1 LILHTGLLTINN
13 VGVLAWLSTCYI
25 NANSNLSHTMRNLS
39 AMRYPILLLALL
51 CASCG
56 TALPSVKPYKL
67 DVQQGNVVTSKMLLQ
82 LRPGM
87 TQSQVRF
94 IMGTP
99 LIQDS
104 FHGKRWDYVYQ
115 MRENGKITEQR
126 RVILDFEKDVLKTV
140 RGDVIPSTTDA
151 SKSNEVAD
159 NSGTRVINPSAK
171 AEDKSLFGALK
182 FWKKEPVANPAPEVK
197 AKADEPTKQPVTPAV
212 TSEAK
217 PVESKP
223 LEPAATPVV
232 GNPESQ
238 SVLAV
243 PLLPVEPSPVASAV
257 APVAAEAPAAAVVE
271 TPAAV
276 APSVESASVE
286 AAPVVA
292 DTVASPVAT
301 PMAEPAAVVE
311 PAAVQSAAE
320 SSPVE
325 ASSIETGVEASSAE
339 PLAVPAATP
348 TYESPSGMQFERN
361 LSKLPE
367 DIAPPPAP
375 EPAPVVSKPPAAST
389 ELPKAKELPVT
400 AKPSFF
406 DRMLEKIGF

>member
-1 LILHTGLLTINN
+1 
-13 VGVLAWLSTCYI
+13 
-25 NANSNLSHTMRNLS
+25 MRNLS
-39 AMRYPILLLALL
+39 ATRYPILLLALL

-56 TALPSVKPYKL
+56 TALPSIKPYKL

-104 FHGKRWDYVYQ
+104 FHGKRWDYVYL

-126 RVILDFEKDVLKTV
+126 RVILDFENDVLKTV
-140 RGDVIPSTTDA
+140 RGDVIPSAADA

-171 AEDKSLFGALK
+171 SEDKSLFSTLK
-182 FWKKEPVANPAPEVK
+182 FWEKEPAVNLAPQ
-197 AKADEPTKQPVTPAV
+197 AKAEEPTKQAVTPAV
-212 TSEAK
+212 ASDAK
-217 PVESKP
+217 PAESKP
-223 LEPAATPVV
+223 LEAAATPVV
-232 GNPESQ
+232 TDPAAANPESQ

-243 PLLPVEPSPVASAV
+243 PLLPAEPG
-257 APVAAEAPAAAVVE
+257 PVAATQAPVAAVVE
-271 TPAAV
+271 TLAAV
-276 APSVESASVE
+276 TPSVESASVKSTSME
-286 AAPVVA
+286 AAPVQA
-292 DTVASPVAT
+292 EAAPPVAPT
-301 PMAEPAAVVE
+301 AESPAAEPAAVE
-311 PAAVQSAAE
+311 AATQA
-320 SSPVE
+320 SPVE
-325 ASSIETGVEASSAE
+325 ASGVEAGSAE
-339 PLAVPAATP
+339 PLAAPAATP
-348 TYESPSGMQFERN
+348 VYESPSGMQFERN

-367 DIAPPPAP
+367 DIAPPSVP
-375 EPAPVVSKPPAAST
+375 EPLPVVTKPPAAST

>member
-1 LILHTGLLTINN
+1 
-13 VGVLAWLSTCYI
+13 
-25 NANSNLSHTMRNLS
+25 MRNLS

-126 RVILDFEKDVLKTV
+126 RVILDFENDLLKTV
-140 RGDVIPSTTDA
+140 RGDVVASAGDA

-182 FWKKEPVANPAPEVK
+182 FWEKEPAAKPAPQV
-197 AKADEPTKQPVTPAV
+197 KADESSKQTVTPAAA
-212 TSEAK
+212 SETK
-217 PVESKP
+217 PAESKP
-223 LEPAATPVV
+223 LEPAATPAVADPAAA
-232 GNPESQ
+232 NTETQ

-243 PLLPVEPSPVASAV
+243 PLLPADPSPAAATQ
-257 APVAAEAPAAAVVE
+257 APVAATEAPAVAVVE
-271 TPAAV
+271 TPAAL

-286 AAPVVA
+286 AAPVQA
-292 DTVASPVAT
+292 EAAPTVAPT
-301 PMAEPAAVVE
+301 
-311 PAAVQSAAE
+311 AAE
-320 SSPVE
+320 TPAVEAATESSSVE
-325 ASSIETGVEASSAE
+325 ASGVEASSAE
-339 PLAVPAATP
+339 PLAAPAATP
-348 TYESPSGMQFERN
+348 VYESPSGMQFERN
-361 LSKLPE
+361 LSALPE
-367 DIAPPPAP
+367 DIAPPSVP
-375 EPAPVVSKPPAAST
+375 EPAPVVTKPPAAST

>member
-1 LILHTGLLTINN
+1 
-13 VGVLAWLSTCYI
+13 
-25 NANSNLSHTMRNLS
+25 MRNLS

-243 PLLPVEPSPVASAV
+243 PLLPAEPSPVAATQ
-257 APVAAEAPAAAVVE
+257 APVAAVVE

-276 APSVESASVE
+276 TPSVESTSVESASVESASVE
-286 AAPVVA
+286 AAPVQTEAAPSAAVESPAAEPVA
-292 DTVASPVAT
+292 AEAATEASPTEV
-301 PMAEPAAVVE
+301 
-311 PAAVQSAAE
+311 
-320 SSPVE
+320 
-325 ASSIETGVEASSAE
+325 TGVEASSAE
-339 PLAVPAATP
+339 PLAAPAATP
-348 TYESPSGMQFERN
+348 AYESPSGMQFERN

-367 DIAPPPAP
+367 DIAPPPVP
-375 EPAPVVSKPPAAST
+375 EPAPVVTKPPAAST

>member
-1 LILHTGLLTINN
+1 MGLLTINN

-39 AMRYPILLLALL
+39 ATRYPILLLALL

-56 TALPSVKPYKL
+56 TALPSIKPYKL

-99 LIQDS
+99 LSPDS
-104 FHGKRWDYVYQ
+104 VHGKRWDYVYL

-126 RVILDFEKDVLKTV
+126 RVILDFENDVLKTV
-140 RGDVIPSTTDA
+140 RGDVIPSAADA

-171 AEDKSLFGALK
+171 SEDKSLFSTLK
-182 FWKKEPVANPAPEVK
+182 FWEKEPAANSAPQ
-197 AKADEPTKQPVTPAV
+197 AKADEPTKQAVTPVVA
-212 TSEAK
+212 SETMPA
-217 PVESKP
+217 ESKP
-223 LEPAATPVV
+223 LEAAATPVLTDPAAAK
-232 GNPESQ
+232 PESQ

-243 PLLPVEPSPVASAV
+243 PLLPAEPSPVAATQ
-257 APVAAEAPAAAVVE
+257 APVAAAEAPAAAAVVE

-276 APSVESASVE
+276 TPSVESTSVESTSVE
-286 AAPVVA
+286 AAPVQTEAAPTAAVE
-292 DTVASPVAT
+292 SPA
-301 PMAEPAAVVE
+301 AEPAAVE
-311 PAAVQSAAE
+311 AATQAR
-320 SSPVE
+320 PVE
-325 ASSIETGVEASSAE
+325 ASGVEASSAE
-339 PLAVPAATP
+339 PLAVPA
-348 TYESPSGMQFERN
+348 YESPSGMQFERN

-367 DIAPPPAP
+367 DIAPPSVP
-375 EPAPVVSKPPAAST
+375 EPVPVPVVTKPPAAST

>member
-1 LILHTGLLTINN
+1 
-13 VGVLAWLSTCYI
+13 
-25 NANSNLSHTMRNLS
+25 MRNSS

-104 FHGKRWDYVYQ
+104 FHAKRWDYVYQ

-126 RVILDFEKDVLKTV
+126 RVILDFENDLLKTV
-140 RGDVIPSTTDA
+140 RGDVIPATRDA
-151 SKSNEVAD
+151 SKSNEIAE

-182 FWKKEPVANPAPEVK
+182 FWKKELVANPAPELK
-197 AKADEPTKQPVTPAV
+197 SKADEPSKQAVAPAV

-217 PVESKP
+217 PAESKP
-223 LEPAATPVV
+223 LEPVAAPVLS
-232 GNPESQ
+232 NPESQ

-243 PLLPVEPSPVASAV
+243 PLLPAEPGSVVATQ
-257 APVAAEAPAAAVVE
+257 APAAAVVE
-271 TPAAV
+271 APAAV
-276 APSVESASVE
+276 APSVE

-292 DTVASPVAT
+292 DSVASPVAT
-301 PMAEPAAVVE
+301 PVAEPAAVVE
-311 PAAVQSAAE
+311 QPTAVEPAAVQYAAE

-325 ASSIETGVEASSAE
+325 TAVEASTAE

-348 TYESPSGMQFERN
+348 AYESPSGMQFERN

-375 EPAPVVSKPPAAST
+375 EPAPVVSKPPAANT
-389 ELPKAKELPVT
+389 EFPKAKELPVT

>member
-1 LILHTGLLTINN
+1 
-13 VGVLAWLSTCYI
+13 
-25 NANSNLSHTMRNLS
+25 MRNLS
-39 AMRYPILLLALL
+39 ATRYPILLLALL

-56 TALPSVKPYKL
+56 TALPSIKPYKL

-104 FHGKRWDYVYQ
+104 FHGKRWDYVYL

-126 RVILDFEKDVLKTV
+126 RVILDFENDVLKTV
-140 RGDVIPSTTDA
+140 RGDVIPSAADA

-171 AEDKSLFGALK
+171 SEDKSLFSTLK
-182 FWKKEPVANPAPEVK
+182 FWEKEPAANPAPQ
-197 AKADEPTKQPVTPAV
+197 AKAEEPTKQAVAPAV
-212 TSEAK
+212 VASDAK
-217 PVESKP
+217 PAESKP
-223 LEPAATPVV
+223 LEAAATPVLADPAAAK
-232 GNPESQ
+232 PESQ

-243 PLLPVEPSPVASAV
+243 PLLPAEPSPVAATQ
-257 APVAAEAPAAAVVE
+257 APVAAAEAPAAAVVE

-276 APSVESASVE
+276 TPSVESTSVE
-286 AAPVVA
+286 AAPVQTEAAPTAAVE
-292 DTVASPVAT
+292 SPA
-301 PMAEPAAVVE
+301 AEPAAVE
-311 PAAVQSAAE
+311 AATEA
-320 SSPVE
+320 SPVE
-325 ASSIETGVEASSAE
+325 ASGVEAGLAE
-339 PLAVPAATP
+339 PLAAPAATP
-348 TYESPSGMQFERN
+348 VYESPSGMQFERN
-361 LSKLPE
+361 LSALPE
-367 DIAPPPAP
+367 DIAPPSVP

>member
-1 LILHTGLLTINN
+1 
-13 VGVLAWLSTCYI
+13 
-25 NANSNLSHTMRNLS
+25 MRNLS
-39 AMRYPILLLALL
+39 ATRYPILLLALL

-56 TALPSVKPYKL
+56 TALPSIKPYKL

-104 FHGKRWDYVYQ
+104 FHGKRWDYVYL

-126 RVILDFEKDVLKTV
+126 RVILDFENDVLKTV
-140 RGDVIPSTTDA
+140 RGDVIPSAADA

-171 AEDKSLFGALK
+171 SEDKSLFSTLK
-182 FWKKEPVANPAPEVK
+182 FWEKEPAANPAPQ
-197 AKADEPTKQPVTPAV
+197 AKAEEPTKQAVAPAV
-212 TSEAK
+212 ASETK
-217 PVESKP
+217 PAENKP
-223 LEPAATPVV
+223 LEAAATPVLTDPAAAK
-232 GNPESQ
+232 PESQ

-243 PLLPVEPSPVASAV
+243 PLLPAEPGPVAATQ
-257 APVAAEAPAAAVVE
+257 APVAAAEAPAAAVVE
-271 TPAAV
+271 SPAAV
-276 APSVESASVE
+276 TPSVESASVE
-286 AAPVVA
+286 AAPVQA
-292 DTVASPVAT
+292 EAAPPVAPT
-301 PMAEPAAVVE
+301 AAVESPAAEPAAVE
-311 PAAVQSAAE
+311 AATQA
-320 SSPVE
+320 SPVE
-325 ASSIETGVEASSAE
+325 ASGVEASSAE
-339 PLAVPAATP
+339 PLAVPA
-348 TYESPSGMQFERN
+348 YESPSGMQFECN

-367 DIAPPPAP
+367 DIAPPSVP
-375 EPAPVVSKPPAAST
+375 EPAPVVTKPPAAST